1 MIDFREIPKAN
12 QGPETDTF
20 ELFARDF
27 LKQIGYVIIENPA
40 RGADGGAD
48 MIVKDIRKGIEGD
61 TEIKLLVSCK
71 HYAHSSTSITP
82 QIENNINDRILSKK
96 CDGIIC
102 FYSTIPST
110 GLQTILES
118 INNSIVFD
126 SKKIEKYIVANE
138 KFSDIFKR
146 YFPLSYKNWVNLNLP
161 NISTKLFDFYIEHE
175 LKSHRVLSFLKQYF
189 NDNSILLLCLT
200 KSKNIEEF
208 LKLANIKLIVAI
220 DIEYQLNII
229 GKKYSFNSESD
240 KFTDY
245 VTNIYDELSEFYLA
259 KNNYAKEKLISFE
272 MSSHCIFTT
281 NTIILNDYDY
291 DEFILLYN
299 NLKSITT

>member
-126 SKKIEKYIVANE
+126 SKKIEEYIVANE

-229 GKKYSFNSESD
+229 GKTTSPNKSGIGV
-240 KFTDY
+240 FTY
-245 VTNIYDELSEFYLA
+245 ILRKCLA
-259 KNNYAKEKLISFE
+259 E
-272 MSSHCIFTT
+272 CCT
-281 NTIILNDYDY
+281 
-291 DEFILLYN
+291 
-299 NLKSITT
+299 LKGTFAPRCGAS